1 MLIKARAEILPKWL
15 RFVKGCVDSEDIP
28 LNLSRELLQDSAL
41 IRKIRSLITTRLIR
55 LLQDNMKKNPAS
67 YEEFYASYQVFLKEG
82 ILASNDQSE
91 KEDISKLLQFESSTL
106 GAGEKTSLSD
116 YIGRMKE
123 GQVDIYYL
131 AAPSRQ
137 LAENS
142 PYYEAVKK
150 KDVEVLFC
158 YQPYDELVLVQL
170 RQFKS
175 KSVISV
181 EKEMRRDAEAE
192 PVITE
197 NMKQL
202 SDWLKSTLA
211 SKVHKVKI
219 TGRLSEHPCLI
230 SVEEMAAARHF
241 VKTSLAQ
248 FSEEDRYKLLEPTL
262 ELNPTHPIISKLAT
276 LKDSN
281 PDLAKS
287 LAEQL
292 LNNAM
297 VSAGLV
303 DDPRTVTMGLN
314 SLLVR
319 LLEKH

>member
-1 MLIKARAEILPKWL
+1 MLIKQRAEILPKWL

-41 IRKIRSLITTRLIR
+41 IRKIRGLITSRLIR
-55 LLQDNMKKNPAS
+55 LLQDNMKKDPAS
-67 YEEFYASYQVFLKEG
+67 YEEFYSSYQVFLKEG
-82 ILASNDQSE
+82 ILASNEQSE
-91 KEDISKLLQFESSTL
+91 KEDISKLLQFESSSL
-106 GAGEKTSLSD
+106 AAGEKTSISD
-116 YIGRMKE
+116 YITRMKE
-123 GQVDIYYL
+123 GQTDIYYL

-175 KSVISV
+175 KAVISV
-181 EKEMRRDAEAE
+181 EKEMRRDAETE
-192 PVITE
+192 PVCTE

-202 SDWLKSTLA
+202 SDWLKSTL
-211 SKVHKVKI
+211 SPKVHKVKI
-219 TGRLSEHPCLI
+219 TGRLSEHPCLV

-248 FSEEDRYKLLEPTL
+248 FSEDDRYKLLEPTL
-262 ELNPTHPIISKLAT
+262 ELNPTHPIISKLVS

-281 PDLAKS
+281 PDLAKK
-287 LAEQL
+287 LADQL
-292 LNNAM
+292 FNNAM

-303 DDPRTVTMGLN
+303 DDPRTVTVGLN
-314 SLLVR
+314 ALLAQ